1 MTSTYN
7 GKRLTIRIDG
17 ASHSDCIR
25 VSIDGIPVGS
35 TFKYS
40 DLSELL
46 AARRPSS
53 KIGSTA
59 RHEQDTPIFEK
70 GISRSQDTMTVTGS
84 IVCKVENKD
93 INKRDYELFKEIPRP
108 SHVDLPAMI
117 KYGSDVDLSG
127 GGAFSGRMTVAV
139 VIAGGIAASMLKKEN
154 IFTGAHLL
162 SVGNYGVK
170 IKDKNAI
177 EPRIL
182 DILNSANDKESDSSC
197 ILQELEYKLENKNF
211 PCIMDAAGKAM
222 LDEITEAANTGDSI
236 GSVIEA
242 WCRGV
247 PAGLGGALFDRLD
260 CKLAALL
267 FAIPSVKAVDIGKG
281 VDLSKSTGSCTN
293 DVYEITTS
301 KDGITYNGL
310 KIRSK
315 TNNSGGIIGG
325 LSTGMPI
332 ILRAFCKPAPSIS
345 KTQTTLNVNTG
356 KPSELK
362 CRGRHDSFIGRRA
375 IPVVKSVISLAIL
388 DEMLAK

>member
-93 INKRDYELFKEIPRP
+93 INKRDYELFREIPRP

-117 KYGSDVDLSG
+117 KYGNNVDLSG

-154 IFTGAHLL
+154 IFTGTHLL
-162 SVGNYGVK
+162 SVGNYEVK

-211 PCIMDAAGKAM
+211 PCIVDAAGKAM

-281 VDLSKSTGSCTN
+281 
-293 DVYEITTS
+293 VYEITTS

>member
-93 INKRDYELFKEIPRP
+93 INKRDYELFREIPRP

-154 IFTGAHLL
+154 IFTGAH
-162 SVGNYGVK
+162 SK
-170 IKDKNAI
+170 
-177 EPRIL
+177 RR
-182 DILNSANDKESDSSC
+182 
-197 ILQELEYKLENKNF
+197 KL
-211 PCIMDAAGKAM
+211 
-222 LDEITEAANTGDSI
+222 
-236 GSVIEA
+236 
-242 WCRGV
+242 
-247 PAGLGGALFDRLD
+247 
-260 CKLAALL
+260 
-267 FAIPSVKAVDIGKG
+267 
-281 VDLSKSTGSCTN
+281 
-293 DVYEITTS
+293 
-301 KDGITYNGL
+301 
-310 KIRSK
+310 RS
-315 TNNSGGIIGG
+315 
-325 LSTGMPI
+325 
-332 ILRAFCKPAPSIS
+332 
-345 KTQTTLNVNTG
+345 
-356 KPSELK
+356 
-362 CRGRHDSFIGRRA
+362 
-375 IPVVKSVISLAIL
+375 
-388 DEMLAK
+388 